1 MKKSKNSN
9 ERLNDSTI
17 REYIAGRLSE
27 LPRRVLYNPN
37 NNKMKACKECRK
49 HFTYKAHNT
58 LYCEPCKQRRKTRS
72 YRHSKRKS
80 RQLDV
85 QKVDL

>member
-1 MKKSKNSN
+1 MKELNSA
-9 ERLNDSTI
+9 TI

-27 LPRRVLYNPN
+27 LPRRVLYNPD

-49 HFTYKAHNT
+49 HFSYKAHNT
-58 LYCEPCKQRRKTRS
+58 LFCNPCKQKRKTIS
-72 YRHSKRKS
+72 YRHSKRKT